1 VSTDGSGAGPLVALW
16 HAADA
21 EEVTKLRGMWHASLL
36 RWGVQRRGDWPR
48 TSGDEVAAHLADSSL
63 VVHATW
69 PEVHAALV
77 TAGWDLSVVHLD
89 GDGGVVEVSR

>member
-1 VSTDGSGAGPLVALW
+1 
-16 HAADA
+16 
-21 EEVTKLRGMWHASLL
+21 M
-36 RWGVQRRGDWPR
+36 
-48 TSGDEVAAHLADSSL
+48 AAHLADSSL

-77 TAGWDLSVVHLD
+77 TAAWDLSVVHLD